1 MSLWF
6 RFHAFCESEICPV
19 LLWDVGSLV
28 WDAADS
34 GAVLLIAPSTNPPCT
49 LCLCPKGVA
58 CFVLAALLL
67 CTDRCISAQ
76 QASGAG
82 AVNWTDN
89 RSRDGWGPGICSG
102 WALNPVP
109 WKLHSFALGLN
120 ILETSTSQILCDHFI
135 SLRVGQACR
144 SHCLWIWLHFAFYL
158 WKQGR

>member
-1 MSLWF
+1 MNQRSALSCSGMLGVWCEMQQTLVLSCSLPP
-6 RFHAFCESEICPV
+6 ALT
-19 LLWDVGSLV
+19 LL
-28 WDAADS
+28 A
-34 GAVLLIAPSTNPPCT
+34 

-89 RSRDGWGPGICSG
+89 RSWDGWGWGIRSG

-135 SLRVGQACR
+135 SLREGQACR
-144 SHCLWIWLHFAFYL
+144 SHCLWI
-158 WKQGR
+158 